1 MANSDMEPVEVSQE
15 ILDGLKAIPT
25 ATVYNALRSFGSL
38 FCVCE
43 GIQNFTPFT
52 PGKERFAA

>member
-52 PGKERFAA
+52 PG